1 MYIIKENIRM
11 IKSEDT
17 TYISKIMNIAN
28 SPDSI
33 SYQAKYDYLTNTL
46 NRRSLVIVLNELFI
60 QSKIDNSLHACLF
73 FDVDRF
79 KNINDRFGH
88 DTGDKL
94 LVAMV
99 DRIKPLLHE
108 DDILARM
115 SGDEF
120 AIILM
125 HVDKNSSDG
134 MKRVNEICA
143 KMGSEISRPFTLNQ
157 YEIMTSVSIGV
168 RLFPDDAKNASDVMV
183 HSDVAMYRAKKKK
196 RGSVFFYDK
205 QIAQEHAAS
214 GVLKKELD
222 SAYKNDEYVFFFQPK
237 VDVQT
242 NKIKGVEILVRWQ
255 HPARGTLCPSD
266 FFKEAYEIGMVSKIT
281 DLSIHQACN
290 FLASTKAYYHGTV
303 SINVSSREIADTF
316 FISRFVSIIQEYG
329 IDASR
334 IELEITEDEL
344 IQNFDLAII
353 LIKKL
358 QELGIAVSMDDFG
371 TGYSSIT
378 YLHKLPVDTLKID
391 KSFIENLHIHQDSD
405 KDWILVQTI
414 ANMAK
419 AFNIKIIAEGVET
432 QEQLEM
438 VKELGI
444 DEYQGFLFSKAVD
457 KDTLLELVKHNP

>member
-1 MYIIKENIRM
+1 M

-46 NRRSLVIVLNELFI
+46 NRRSLVTILNELFM
-60 QSKIDNSLHACLF
+60 QSKADNTLHACLF
-73 FDVDRF
+73 FDIDRF
-79 KNINDRFGH
+79 KNINDRYGH

-99 DRIKPLLHE
+99 DRIKPLLNE

-120 AIILM
+120 SIILM
-125 HVDKNSSDG
+125 NVDKNSSDG

-143 KMGSEISRPFTLNQ
+143 KIGSEILRPFTLNE

-205 QIAQEHAAS
+205 HIATEHAAS
-214 GVLKKELD
+214 SALKRELD
-222 SAYKNDEYVFFFQPK
+222 VAYKNNEYRFFFQPK
-237 VDVQT
+237 VNVQT
-242 NKIKGVEILVRWQ
+242 NKINGVEILVRWEHQ
-255 HPARGTLCPSD
+255 ERGLLFPSD
-266 FFKEAYEIGMVSKIT
+266 FFKEAFEIGMITKIT
-281 DLSIHQACN
+281 DLSIREACK
-290 FLASTKAYYHGTV
+290 FLASTKEYYHGTV
-303 SINVSSREIADTF
+303 AINVSSREITDTF
-316 FISRFVSIIQEYG
+316 FVSRLVSIIQEYG
-329 IDASR
+329 IDANR

-391 KSFIENLHIHQDSD
+391 KSFIENINIHQDSD

-419 AFNIKIIAEGVET
+419 AFNIKIIAEGVENE
-432 QEQLEM
+432 EQLAM
-438 VKELGI
+438 VKKLGI

-457 KDTLLELVKHNP
+457 KETLLELVKHSH